1 MRTKNLLIPLILCAA
16 LTGCQSSPV
25 ESPDST
31 SSKAESSAPETT
43 SSPMT
48 TTPET
53 TISDTTISDTTIPES
68 TEPQPESAE
77 PVVVNSSDG
86 RFTATIASPSSDL
99 IVTDNETKKS
109 ITAFVTSLGD
119 ADDTHVPRSPRFFGD
134 KLWFTVIGYEW
145 FEGIGVCD
153 CSTQETVFYPTKTGN
168 SPILI
173 SDDAI
178 LTVDKGHG
186 SWIYT
191 VYKAALDGQINET
204 PIASVQGD
212 IRSCSLDGGTL
223 TINIV
228 DGSTK
233 VAIISDAEPMLSRDL
248 SDIMAKLGE
257 KYPDFGVRKSL
268 KSMTLTDDLLK
279 VSWQLE
285 SCDVAAEINILT
297 GELISSETDA
307 SGSQDKPK
315 SSELTSPDGRFTA
328 YQNDDSDLYLTD
340 NQTGNS
346 ILVEKADISND
357 AQLARK
363 PVPACF
369 ADGTLYFNVF
379 GYEGFRALGVYDC
392 LTGEK
397 TLCTIAPDHYPV
409 YVGADAIFTSNYD
422 YGEVPKEYFR
432 VELGDG
438 KAVETSVSS
447 GKLPNVI
454 PEWYA
459 FDPSTLRVG
468 LFLDDV
474 LWIYDLNDTVA
485 PVEVS
490 SLSAK
495 EREMTDL
502 YKRQAAD
509 SASNPRFAPQTI
521 DYDLYVLDKETNES
535 KLVYKCNRAF
545 DAVDYRQPEFA
556 GFTGDKIWFNIAGL
570 NQTANGFGV
579 YDCLT
584 GELQTF
590 DTQTRIFSVSDSAVY
605 SFSDYDGEFNIYKV
619 TQDGGFKETPLIDHE
634 VFGYI
639 HPYPTW
645 VFDADSLT
653 LYYLNYNSGFFIADL
668 SSGTQ
673 RSWSLGRVNGS
684 AAEYIYIEDDCV
696 LITSTAGDFVWRVK
710 L

>member
-1 MRTKNLLIPLILCAA
+1 MQPKKLLIPLILCAA
-16 LTGCQSSPV
+16 LTGCQSTPTD
-25 ESPDST
+25 PTDST
-31 SSKAESSAPETT
+31 APESSATEST

-48 TTPET
+48 TIPE
-53 TISDTTISDTTIPES
+53 TTIPES
-68 TEPQPESAE
+68 TETQPESAE

-99 IVTDNETKKS
+99 IVTDNETKES
-109 ITAFVTSLGD
+109 IPAFVTSLGD

-153 CSTQETVFYPTKTGN
+153 CSTQKTVFYPTETGN

-186 SWIYT
+186 NWIYT
-191 VYKAALDGQINET
+191 VYKATLDGQINET
-204 PIASVQGD
+204 PAASVQGD
-212 IRSCSLDGGTL
+212 IRSCSLDGNLLTL
-223 TINIV
+223 NIV

-233 VAIISDAEPMLSRDL
+233 VVEISDAEPTLSRDL
-248 SDIMAKLGE
+248 SDILAELREKYPGLSRNMITSKLLGE
-257 KYPDFGVRKSL
+257 KL
-268 KSMTLTDDLLK
+268 TLN
-279 VSWQLE
+279 WQ
-285 SCDVAAEINILT
+285 SPAVTAEINIQT
-297 GELISSETDA
+297 CVLISSETDA

-315 SSELTSPDGRFTA
+315 SSELTSPDGRLTA

-369 ADGTLYFNVF
+369 ADDTLYFNVL
-379 GYEGFRALGVYDC
+379 GYEGCRALGVYDC

-397 TLCTIAPDHYPV
+397 TLYAIAPDHYPV

-422 YGEVPKEYFR
+422 YGETPKEYFR
-432 VELGDG
+432 VELRDG

-454 PEWYA
+454 PEWYV

-485 PVEVS
+485 PVEVA
-490 SLSAK
+490 SLSAE

-509 SASNPRFAPQTI
+509 SASNPRFVPQTI

-556 GFTGDKIWFNIAGL
+556 GFTGDKLWFNIAGL

-584 GELQTF
+584 GELQTSE
-590 DTQTRIFSVSDSAVY
+590 TQTRIFSVSDSAVY

-619 TQDGGFKETPLIDHE
+619 TPDGGFKETPLIDHE

-645 VFDADSLT
+645 VFDADTLT
-653 LYYLNYNSGFFIADL
+653 LYYLNYSSGFFIADL

-684 AAEYIYIEDDCV
+684 AAEYIYIEGDRV
-696 LITSTAGDFVWRVK
+696 LITSTSGDFVWRVN